1 MYTFSMRPYC
11 PGGVPN
17 RAINFEQ
24 EKEAWTLSN
33 SSDASKTITNLMVA
47 GLAFYSPLESVDI
60 SVHQLAA
67 MVAGLDTAY
76 ETLCNA
82 LYEDAPKDLAKTQW
96 GDLDTFMACN
106 AGFGGDEP
114 REGFTS
120 AHPADALPVP
130 FLYNESTKICIVWT
144 GAYWGKVPAP
154 ADVASYDSA
163 GTCFG
168 WKVLYK
174 EESMSTER
182 MRDPNMLADMI
193 AMLLE
198 DLSCLNT
205 PAKRYTSNIY
215 SVR

>member
-11 PGGVPN
+11 PGGAPN

-33 SSDASKTITNLMVA
+33 FSDASKNIPNLDVA
-47 GLAFYSPLESVDI
+47 GLAFYSPLESIDI

-82 LYEDAPKDLAKTQW
+82 LYEDAPKDLEKTVW
-96 GDLDTFMACN
+96 GDLDTFMNCISW
-106 AGFGGDEP
+106 FGGGP
-114 REGFTS
+114 RSEFSS

-130 FLYNESTKICIVWT
+130 FLYNESTKTCLVWT
-144 GAYWGKVPAP
+144 GSYWGKVPAP

-193 AMLLE
+193 AMLLK
-198 DLSCLNT
+198 DLVCFDTL
-205 PAKRYTSNIY
+205 AKCYTFNIY

>member
-1 MYTFSMRPYC
+1 M
-11 PGGVPN
+11 
-17 RAINFEQ
+17 
-24 EKEAWTLSN
+24 LSR
-33 SSDASKTITNLMVA
+33 
-47 GLAFYSPLESVDI
+47 GPAFYSPLESIDI

-82 LYEDAPKDLAKTQW
+82 LYEDAPKDLAKTVW
-96 GDLDTFMACN
+96 GDLDTFMNCISW
-106 AGFGGDEP
+106 FGGSRSE
-114 REGFTS
+114 FSS

-130 FLYNESTKICIVWT
+130 FLYDESTKTCLVWT
-144 GAYWGKVPAP
+144 GSYWGKVPAP
-154 ADVASYDSA
+154 ADVDSYDSA

-182 MRDPNMLADMI
+182 MRAPNILADMI
-193 AMLLE
+193 AMLLKGLAWC
-198 DLSCLNT
+198 DTL
-205 PAKRYTSNIY
+205 AKCYTFNIY

>member
-47 GLAFYSPLESVDI
+47 GLAFYSPLESIDI

-67 MVAGLDTAY
+67 MVAGLDVAY

-106 AGFGGDEP
+106 AGFGGEEP
-114 REGFTS
+114 REGFS
-120 AHPADALPVP
+120 VAHPSDALPVP
-130 FLYNESTKICIVWT
+130 FLYRENTDTCIMWT
-144 GAYWGKVPAP
+144 GAYWGVVPAP
-154 ADVASYDSA
+154 ADVDTYDSA

-168 WKVLYK
+168 WRVLYK

-198 DLSCLNT
+198 DLSCLDT

-215 SVR
+215 SAR

>member
-47 GLAFYSPLESVDI
+47 GLAFYSPLESIDI

-67 MVAGLDTAY
+67 MVAGLDTVY

>member
-1 MYTFSMRPYC
+1 M
-11 PGGVPN
+11 
-17 RAINFEQ
+17 
-24 EKEAWTLSN
+24 LSR
-33 SSDASKTITNLMVA
+33 
-47 GLAFYSPLESVDI
+47 GLAFYSPLESIDI

-96 GDLDTFMACN
+96 GDLDTFMACVP
-106 AGFGGDEP
+106 GFGRDEP
-114 REGFTS
+114 REGFSS

-130 FLYNESTKICIVWT
+130 FLYNESTKTCLVWT
-144 GAYWGKVPAP
+144 GSYWGKIPAP

-174 EESMSTER
+174 EKSMSTER
-182 MRDPNMLADMI
+182 MRDPSMLADMI

-198 DLSCLNT
+198 GLSCLNT